1 MWPLSRSKLF
11 IMCAST
17 SSIVA
22 LLTIVQL
29 TQGNALL
36 NRVGNADPAS
46 LSGHFL
52 GSLHHDVSAVDGNRA
67 PGRTIFVSIS
77 TWRDRDCQQPL
88 LTGFARARYP
98 ERVFFAVVYQIKAG
112 EDKDCAVPDVPCEAD
127 PTQVLC
133 RYASQIKFVRHDY
146 TRGRGPTYAR
156 YVADGLYTNETF
168 ALQVDGHTAFRAS
181 WDTIAIAQ
189 WDVLNNTMAVLT
201 GYPPGIFRVDAD
213 GMERM
218 PCEPLR
224 ILCASHR
231 GGPNVPDQ
239 MWRHSRGTRVTKR
252 AEKECDAETPLLEP
266 LLGAGFVF
274 SRGERVVEV
283 RNECCTPFLFDGEEF
298 SLGARLW
305 THGYDL
311 YAPMRSIA
319 YHPYGRKNI
328 PLVWDLRFELRDYE
342 KLRKQG
348 TERIHAVLHDK
359 ETSYKNY
366 DTTDLDKFTLGTKRS
381 LHQFGEIF
389 RVNWKLGRIDVC
401 EVAVS
406 GKLHKRIYDKVPDD
420 KTDGID
426 YSGVR
431 AKDLWGEDLEGGK

>member
-1 MWPLSRSKLF
+1 MYHVRPTQPRFCADTRPRSSSYVMTTRGDVAPHMRAMLL
-11 IMCAST
+11 MAST
-17 SSIVA
+17 P
-22 LLTIVQL
+22 T
-29 TQGNALL
+29 
-36 NRVGNADPAS
+36 R
-46 LSGHFL
+46 
-52 GSLHHDVSAVDGNRA
+52 
-67 PGRTIFVSIS
+67 
-77 TWRDRDCQQPL
+77 PL
-88 LTGFARARYP
+88 PFKSMAIQR
-98 ERVFFAVVYQIKAG
+98 
-112 EDKDCAVPDVPCEAD
+112 
-127 PTQVLC
+127 
-133 RYASQIKFVRHDY
+133 SVRHG
-146 TRGRGPTYAR
+146 TP
-156 YVADGLYTNETF
+156 
-168 ALQVDGHTAFRAS
+168 
-181 WDTIAIAQ
+181 AIAQ
-189 WDVLNNTMAVLT
+189 WDVLNNTM
-201 GYPPGIFRVDAD
+201 DAD

-401 EVAVS
+401 EVS

-431 AKDLWGEDLEGGK
+431 AKDLWGIRDRDVACAFGLSTSAYIS